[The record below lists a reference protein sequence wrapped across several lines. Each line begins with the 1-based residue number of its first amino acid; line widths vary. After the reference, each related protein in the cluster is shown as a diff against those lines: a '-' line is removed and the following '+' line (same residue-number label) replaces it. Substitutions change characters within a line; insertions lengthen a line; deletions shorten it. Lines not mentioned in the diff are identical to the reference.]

1 LVQVQEVGSG
11 GLGGVAS
18 VQVPQLEELEATR
31 VPVTLLYVPVMPLM
45 DTSEPVTARLAFTWA
60 SQLLAARE
68 PIASHEPGVPEAV
81 LLYGSEELGFPVP
94 VKPELEQNRQPD
106 WQMVQL
112 VGQSAGLAYTQTL
125 VGVALMA
132 TGPPVT
138 CVKLVH
144 CEPTTG
150 GLAGVRV
157 VVTQLL

>member
-1 LVQVQEVGSG
+1 
-11 GLGGVAS
+11 
-18 VQVPQLEELEATR
+18 
-31 VPVTLLYVPVMPLM
+31 
-45 DTSEPVTARLAFTWA
+45 
-60 SQLLAARE
+60 
-68 PIASHEPGVPEAV
+68 
-81 LLYGSEELGFPVP
+81 
-94 VKPELEQNRQPD
+94 
-106 WQMVQL
+106 MVQL

-150 GLAGVRV
+150 GLAGLDGGLRAGGDCGGGLRLVRV